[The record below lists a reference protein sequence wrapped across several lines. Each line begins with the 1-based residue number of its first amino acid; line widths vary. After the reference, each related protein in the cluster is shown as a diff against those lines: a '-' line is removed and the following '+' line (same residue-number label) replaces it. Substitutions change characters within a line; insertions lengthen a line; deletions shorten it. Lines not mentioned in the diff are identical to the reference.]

1 MAKKT
6 HTIHFEDL
14 QWQYLVEKAK
24 YIGISVAELIRQII
38 NNSVDDELKEKE
50 DILKQ
55 LDVVP
60 TDMKKHNNKGYKDIV
75 LKKEWNR
82 D

>member
-60 TDMKKHNNKGYKDIV
+60 TDMKKHNNNGYKDIV